1 MSPSRGH
8 GADIPEGLLPA
19 RNTRRRVRGHPGP
32 GQKPLTGSAV
42 PILSPLSKQR
52 GSCCDFSFMSFFLVE
67 IFQLPL
73 RHQTAVWKS
82 RRLGE
87 RERHVLLPLMSGRE
101 PCVRGPGTGIR
112 PMHCASRPRP
122 SSRVSL
128 SCSVFSEKPH
138 VLRGAIS
145 SRSQD
150 GAAPE
155 GPGAET
161 QCTWPLRLISGRQAR
176 SSPGLLARA
185 GSSAAVL
192 PSATGGGSGRGC
204 ACHPPSHCS
213 GLSTTSALAASLTVT
228 QVRRATIGREKL

>member
-1 MSPSRGH
+1 M
-8 GADIPEGLLPA
+8 
-19 RNTRRRVRGHPGP
+19 RGHPGP

-52 GSCCDFSFMSFFLVE
+52 GSCCDFSFTSFFFLVE

-73 RHQTAVWKS
+73 HHQTAVWKS

-87 RERHVLLPLMSGRE
+87 RERHVLLPLLSGRE

-161 QCTWPLRLISGRQAR
+161 QCAWPLRPISGRRAR
-176 SSPGLLARA
+176 SSPSLLARA
-185 GSSAAVL
+185 GSPAAVP
-192 PSATGGGSGRGC
+192 PSATGGGSGHGC

-228 QVRRATIGREKL
+228 QVWRAAIGREKL